1 MLTHYLQV
9 CETSFVLLWP
19 HTNRSE
25 AGCNGAEEPLLTSQ
39 KAEGLKEGFSLEAK
53 ARTGAEAAMLPF
65 TRQCCLVR
73 RIDFTGNA
81 WHPAD
86 HSAHDSWLLDICLQL
101 S

>member
-1 MLTHYLQV
+1 MLTHYHQV
-9 CETSFVLLWP
+9 SEISFALLWL

-65 TRQCCLVR
+65 TRQ
-73 RIDFTGNA
+73 
-81 WHPAD
+81 
-86 HSAHDSWLLDICLQL
+86 
-101 S
+101 